1 LAFKAALRLQKGL
14 VVMDRNA
21 LGYLTDLNRNV
32 EGALTLLEKL
42 AEYPELNNEDFI
54 IFQSYFREYLADT
67 NMIVLDALEESEQ
80 ETMLKAN
87 RERVRYEKKI
97 RDPDDCYFDVRN
109 REEQLR
115 AQGLPSQLGILWG
128 MRRVTTEDILSR
140 SFEDE
145 DETETEPAPD
155 KGQLAHDTRRS

>member
-1 LAFKAALRLQKGL
+1 
-14 VVMDRNA
+14 
-21 LGYLTDLNRNV
+21 V

-54 IFQSYFREYLADT
+54 IFQSYFREYMADT
-67 NMIVLDALEESEQ
+67 NMMVLDALEESEQ

-87 RERVRYEKKI
+87 REHVAYEKI

-109 REEQLR
+109 REEEIR

-128 MRRVTTEDILSR
+128 LRRVTTEESLS
-140 SFEDE
+140 SPFEDE
-145 DETETEPAPD
+145 DETETEPDSAEGRTAND
-155 KGQLAHDTRRS
+155 ARRS